1 MDQLGPEVLLAF
13 ALVGLAL
20 MICAWAI
27 VRKLRGAAPAHAAS
41 TVAPV
46 VEFKPAP
53 PAAAT
58 APAAAMPRPAPQP
71 APQPVT
77 QMPPMSAAR
86 PAAAPA
92 APQPQLQPVSAPRQP
107 SYTELAATA
116 GGLRPS
122 APACTRARIDYA
134 TEATEPGA
142 APSYAALAVANAAR
156 AARNMPPLSA
166 TAAPAASSTPAPA
179 AAPAANAAP
188 ARANGSGQSY
198 AAVAVATV
206 GEFTPPARRE
216 APSPRRIDYSNMPA
230 EAIAGASYTAI
241 AIASAARAP

>member
-92 APQPQLQPVSAPRQP
+92 APQTQPVSAPRQP

-134 TEATEPGA
+134 NEATEPGA
-142 APSYAALAVANAAR
+142 APSYAALAVANLAR

-166 TAAPAASSTPAPA
+166 TAAPAASSTPAPT

-206 GEFTPPARRE
+206 GEFTAARRE
-216 APSPRRIDYSNMPA
+216 VPSPRRIDYSNMPA

-241 AIASAARAP
+241 AVASAARAP

>member
-92 APQPQLQPVSAPRQP
+92 APQTQPVSAPRQP

-134 TEATEPGA
+134 NEATEPGA

-166 TAAPAASSTPAPA
+166 TAAPAASSKPAPA

-206 GEFTPPARRE
+206 GEFTAARRE

-241 AIASAARAP
+241 AVASAARAP

>member
-27 VRKLRGAAPAHAAS
+27 VRKLRGATPAHAAS

-53 PAAAT
+53 PAAA
-58 APAAAMPRPAPQP
+58 PAAMPRPAPQP

-92 APQPQLQPVSAPRQP
+92 APQTQPVSAPRQP

-134 TEATEPGA
+134 NEATEPGA

-166 TAAPAASSTPAPA
+166 TAAPGASSKPAPA
-179 AAPAANAAP
+179 AAPAANTAP

-206 GEFTPPARRE
+206 GEFTAARRE
-216 APSPRRIDYSNMPA
+216 VPSPRRIDYSNMPA

-241 AIASAARAP
+241 AVASAARAP

>member
-53 PAAAT
+53 PAAAS
-58 APAAAMPRPAPQP
+58 AATPRPAPQP

-92 APQPQLQPVSAPRQP
+92 APQTQPVSAPRQP

-134 TEATEPGA
+134 NEATEPGA

-166 TAAPAASSTPAPA
+166 TAAPAASSTPAPT

>member
-53 PAAAT
+53 PAAA
-58 APAAAMPRPAPQP
+58 PAAMPRPAPQP
-71 APQPVT
+71 APQPVP

-92 APQPQLQPVSAPRQP
+92 APQTQPVSAPRQP

-134 TEATEPGA
+134 NEATEPGA

-166 TAAPAASSTPAPA
+166 TAAPAASSTPAPT

-188 ARANGSGQSY
+188 ARANGSGSGQSY

-241 AIASAARAP
+241 AVASAARVP

>member
-53 PAAAT
+53 PAAA
-58 APAAAMPRPAPQP
+58 PAAMPRPAPQP

-92 APQPQLQPVSAPRQP
+92 APQTQPVSAPRQP

-134 TEATEPGA
+134 NEATEPGA

-166 TAAPAASSTPAPA
+166 TAAPAASSTPAPT

-230 EAIAGASYTAI
+230 ETIAGASYTAI
-241 AIASAARAP
+241 AVASAARAP

>member
-92 APQPQLQPVSAPRQP
+92 APQTQPVSAPRQP

-134 TEATEPGA
+134 NEATEPGA

-166 TAAPAASSTPAPA
+166 TAAPAASSTPAPT

-206 GEFTPPARRE
+206 GEFTAARRE
-216 APSPRRIDYSNMPA
+216 VPSPRRIDYSNMPA

-241 AIASAARAP
+241 AVASAARAP

>member
-53 PAAAT
+53 PAAA
-58 APAAAMPRPAPQP
+58 PAAMPRPAQQP

-92 APQPQLQPVSAPRQP
+92 APAAPQTQPVSAPRQP

-122 APACTRARIDYA
+122 APACTRTPIDYA
-134 TEATEPGA
+134 NEATEPGA

-156 AARNMPPLSA
+156 ASRKMPPLPA
-166 TAAPAASSTPAPA
+166 TAAPAAPSAPAPA
-179 AAPAANAAP
+179 APPAANAAP
-188 ARANGSGQSY
+188 ARANRSGQSY

-206 GEFTPPARRE
+206 GEFTPTRRE
-216 APSPRRIDYSNMPA
+216 APPPRRIDYSNMPA

-241 AIASAARAP
+241 AIATAARAS

>member
-20 MICAWAI
+20 LICAWAI

-92 APQPQLQPVSAPRQP
+92 APQTQPVSAPRQP

-134 TEATEPGA
+134 NEATEPGA
-142 APSYAALAVANAAR
+142 APSYAALAVANLAR

-166 TAAPAASSTPAPA
+166 TAAPAASSTPAPT

-206 GEFTPPARRE
+206 GEFTAARRE
-216 APSPRRIDYSNMPA
+216 VPSPRRIDYSNMPA

-241 AIASAARAP
+241 AVASAARAP